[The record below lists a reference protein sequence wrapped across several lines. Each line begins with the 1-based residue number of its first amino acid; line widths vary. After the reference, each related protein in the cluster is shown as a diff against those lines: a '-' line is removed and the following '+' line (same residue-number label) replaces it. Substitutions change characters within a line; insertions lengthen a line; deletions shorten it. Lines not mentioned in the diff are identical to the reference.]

1 MKKIFTI
8 IVTAVIILVIFVV
21 GSVAEA
27 EKTIKTLSG
36 DIYVIPVKGVVDPG
50 LARFIER
57 SIREANTE
65 RASAIV
71 FEINT
76 PGGLIDAAIDI
87 SEMIMETQI
96 PTIALVNGEATSA
109 GVLIT
114 ISCDKVFMIPG
125 STIGAAEPRPKE
137 EKVISY
143 WTSKLRSAAERTGRD
158 PDLVAAMADADIEI
172 PDLIQKGKILSLTAV
187 QAKELKLADEIVN
200 NRADVLKHLS
210 LTDKPVKELTP
221 SLAEKIASFVTS
233 PFVSPIL
240 LTIGFVGII
249 TEILTPGFG
258 FPGIIGLISLAL
270 FFGGHMIAGLAGWES
285 IVFFLLGIIFLLIE
299 ALVPGFGV
307 FGILG
312 IIGIIGSIIAASV
325 SIEQALISLTF
336 SFIASI
342 IILFFIFRFLTRSK
356 LFDNLILSLKQDKDS
371 GYKVSA
377 ENQTLLG
384 RVGTTITP
392 LRPAGTAEFD
402 GIRMDVLSEG
412 GFVGSNK
419 KVKVVKIEGSKI
431 VVREET

>member
-21 GSVAEA
+21 GNVAEA

-36 DIYVIPVKGVVDPG
+36 DIYVIPVKGVVDSG

-114 ISCDKVFMIPG
+114 ISCDKVFMVPG

>member
-1 MKKIFTI
+1 
-8 IVTAVIILVIFVV
+8 
-21 GSVAEA
+21 
-27 EKTIKTLSG
+27 
-36 DIYVIPVKGVVDPG
+36 
-50 LARFIER
+50 
-57 SIREANTE
+57 
-65 RASAIV
+65 
-71 FEINT
+71 
-76 PGGLIDAAIDI
+76 
-87 SEMIMETQI
+87 
-96 PTIALVNGEATSA
+96 
-109 GVLIT
+109 
-114 ISCDKVFMIPG
+114 
-125 STIGAAEPRPKE
+125 
-137 EKVISY
+137 
-143 WTSKLRSAAERTGRD
+143 
-158 PDLVAAMADADIEI
+158 
-172 PDLIQKGKILSLTAV
+172 
-187 QAKELKLADEIVN
+187 
-200 NRADVLKHLS
+200 
-210 LTDKPVKELTP
+210 
-221 SLAEKIASFVTS
+221 
-233 PFVSPIL
+233 
-240 LTIGFVGII
+240 
-249 TEILTPGFG
+249 
-258 FPGIIGLISLAL
+258 
-270 FFGGHMIAGLAGWES
+270 MIAGLAGWES

>member
-1 MKKIFTI
+1 MKKIFTT